1 MSDRRDYYEVLGVAR
16 GASNDEI
23 KKSYR
28 KLALKYHPDRNP
40 DDAAAE
46 QAFKEAAEAYE
57 VLGDAKKRQVYDQY
71 GHEGLGGPVRGGG
84 FQWSDFSH
92 ANDFDDIFSNLDDI
106 FGGGIFGDM
115 FGGGRRRR
123 GGEQKGQDLQI
134 RLKLTLEEIS
144 KGVQKKIRLSR
155 LETCDTCEGSGAK
168 KGTAKRPCQT
178 CGGAGQVR
186 QATRSLFGQFVN
198 VTACPQCQGEGQIV
212 DSPCADC
219 SGDGRKKTTSQ
230 LSVTIPAGVAEG
242 NYIPL
247 RGQGN
252 TGRRGGPPGDC
263 LVVIQEE
270 EHSYFERHGIDI
282 VYDLPISFSQA
293 AIGAE
298 VEVPTLA
305 GKAMMKIPVGT
316 QSGQVLRLRGKGLPE
331 VNGYRTGD
339 QLVRLVVWTPTKLT
353 KKQAELLQE
362 LAELENGQVPE
373 GGKGFIDKVKE
384 AFGA

>member
-1 MSDRRDYYEVLGVAR
+1 MAR

-71 GHEGLGGPVRGGG
+71 GHEGLGGPFRGGG